1 MKTDV
6 FSRHSESGFS
16 LIELLI
22 VISIMGILLSIVSIN
37 FKQWMVKNRVEAQ
50 VRQMVSDF
58 SELRTKAFTTKQRH
72 SITIF
77 QSRYVFESY
86 SSEGEDKCTGGTP
99 VPGKTSDVDFK
110 LKKTSDYFTGSCA
123 NVGGDTFE
131 IDGRGML
138 VGTTGT
144 IYLDYDN
151 ASPVVDCFR
160 ISTLRINPG
169 KKNGSSCDDN

>member
-58 SELRTKAFTTKQRH
+58 SELRVKAFTTKQRH
-72 SITIF
+72 SITVNKMSYIF
-77 QSRYVFESY
+77 KTY
-86 SSEGEDKCTGGTP
+86 SSEGENLASGTSAGTYNVNIP
-99 VPGKTSDVDFK
+99 LKSDSS
-110 LKKTSDYFTGSCA
+110 TYYAGTI
-123 NVGGDTFE
+123 FE
-131 IDGRGML
+131 IGSRGILMSFP
-138 VGTTGT
+138 GT
-144 IYLDYDN
+144 IYLDYQDV
-151 ASPVVDCFR
+151 SPTIDCLK
-160 ISTLRINPG
+160 IHTIRINPG
-169 KKNGSSCDDN
+169 KNNGGSCNDN